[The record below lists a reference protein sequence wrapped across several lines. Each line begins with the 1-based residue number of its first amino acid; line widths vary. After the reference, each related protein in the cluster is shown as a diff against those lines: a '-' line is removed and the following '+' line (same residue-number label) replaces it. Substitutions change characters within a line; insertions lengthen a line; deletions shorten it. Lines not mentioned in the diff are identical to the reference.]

1 MATKFKVLVSFT
13 RMKDDELVVSASTI
27 IGAMT
32 GNEHFAEPT
41 PTLESVQALLDD
53 FSTKLAVSRR
63 RGSPEETALKD
74 ESRLPLEAALR
85 QLGYYVNSVAEG
97 QLSTLLSSGFPTN
110 SGMNT
115 RVQTPLKVEAVKL
128 SDGRQSGQVRLDF
141 QKQPKVLMYEY
152 QYRAE
157 GDEQWSDRYATTSS
171 RGNII
176 APLAVAK
183 VHEIRVRA
191 VNTRGVGDW
200 SNAATI
206 LVR

>member
-13 RMKDDELVVSASTI
+13 RMKDDELVVSATTI

-53 FSTKLAVSRR
+53 FSAKLAVSRR

-85 QLGYYVNSVAEG
+85 QLGYYVNGVAEG

-110 SGMNT
+110 SGTSNP
-115 RVQTPLKVEAVKL
+115 VLVPLKVEAVKL

-141 QKQPKVLMYEY
+141 QSQPNVRMYEY
-152 QYRAE
+152 QYRSE
-157 GDEQWSDRYATTSS
+157 DDEQWSDRYTTSSS

-183 VHEIRVRA
+183 VHEVRVRA
-191 VNTRGVGDW
+191 INTRGVGDW